1 MSERIT
7 LPAGRTGPGCGVSPL
22 HTMPAYQ
29 RWQLAQRLRDLVVDV
44 VLRENSADGATEVH
58 GLVLAVATS
67 VMARQPEQLVVR
79 TGPGRKTMVVPLGA
93 IDHVSF
99 ETGDAT

>member
-1 MSERIT
+1 VSERVT

-29 RWQLAQRLRDLVVDV
+29 RWQLAQRLRNLVVDV
-44 VLRENSADGATEVH
+44 VLRENGATEVH

-79 TGPGRKTMVVPLGA
+79 TGPGRKTVVVPLGA

>member
-29 RWQLAQRLRDLVVDV
+29 RWQIAHAMRDRCVEIF
-44 VLRENSADGATEVH
+44 LRESNADGGTTVC
-58 GLVLAVATS
+58 GLVLAAATS
-67 VMARQPEQLVVR
+67 VMAMQPEQLVVQI
-79 TGPGRKTMVVPLGA
+79 GPGRKTVVVPLGA
-93 IDHVSF
+93 IDHISF
-99 ETGDAT
+99 ETGDAM